1 MYIKA
6 AEASIVG
13 EKGKAE
19 ENENENDIQLLI
31 EEHDMFLD
39 DLEQEPTTSHENAA
53 MMTSMIGKIIIS
65 NKVPYQPKTKWPKQ
79 QLKKQQT

>member
-1 MYIKA
+1 
-6 AEASIVG
+6 
-13 EKGKAE
+13 
-19 ENENENDIQLLI
+19 
-31 EEHDMFLD
+31 MFLD